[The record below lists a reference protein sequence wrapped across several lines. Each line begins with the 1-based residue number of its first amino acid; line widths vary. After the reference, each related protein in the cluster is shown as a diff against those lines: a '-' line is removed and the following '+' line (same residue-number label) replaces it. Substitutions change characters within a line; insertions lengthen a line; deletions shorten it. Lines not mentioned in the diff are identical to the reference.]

1 MHHHF
6 EPTLEYLKNLFNLNY
21 KELKK
26 KFIQV
31 IVKCNSDDLLLPDQS
46 ILEISYFYWVNVCF
60 YYWFTVLV
68 VKFNS

>member
-60 YYWFTVLV
+60 Y
-68 VKFNS
+68 